1 MEEEK
6 PKVIIIGGGSIGAN
20 IAKNFGVTD
29 MQVYRN
35 FETDEVT
42 SSPPLDKVFTI
53 ENYRTDLDYKSG
65 RENRRQ
71 RRKQQRKNK

>member
-6 PKVIIIGGGSIGAN
+6 PKLIIIGNGST
-20 IAKNFGVTD
+20 KNFGVTD

-35 FETDEVT
+35 LETDEVT

-53 ENYRTDLDYKSG
+53 HEVDHTHEYLSG
-65 RENRRQ
+65 REKRRQ

>member
-6 PKVIIIGGGSIGAN
+6 PKIIIIGGGSIGAN

-29 MQVYRN
+29 MGSSFKDFVDLKVQ
-35 FETDEVT
+35 ETKELLYTLREEIQDT
-42 SSPPLDKVFTI
+42 PL
-53 ENYRTDLDYKSG
+53 SG
-65 RENRRQ
+65 REKRRQ

>member
-6 PKVIIIGGGSIGAN
+6 PKIIIIGGGSIGAN

-29 MQVYRN
+29 MGSSFKDFVDLKVQ
-35 FETDEVT
+35 ETKELLCTLREEIQDT
-42 SSPPLDKVFTI
+42 PL
-53 ENYRTDLDYKSG
+53 SG
-65 RENRRQ
+65 REKRRQ